1 MGPIT
6 AARRQVRKDQVETFV
21 DYLKAMLDQEKD
33 NEGRAFTKTKCIRTI
48 GGWWSQVVTAA
59 MVEGEYTA
67 ILQGWRPS
75 KAGGLL
81 KASR

>member
-33 NEGRAFTKTKCIRTI
+33 NEGAGFHENKVHPDYRRMVV
-48 GGWWSQVVTAA
+48 QVVTAA

-67 ILQGWRPS
+67 ILQGLATIESWRP
-75 KAGGLL
+75 AEPI
-81 KASR
+81 R

>member
-33 NEGRAFTKTKCIRTI
+33 NEGAGFHEKQSASGLSEDGGPGGDGCDGRRGVYRYPSRAGDHRKL
-48 GGWWSQVVTAA
+48 AA
-59 MVEGEYTA
+59 
-67 ILQGWRPS
+67 S
-75 KAGGLL
+75 
-81 KASR
+81 